1 MIKRRLILCLLLN
14 KGIFMNS
21 RNFDLNPVGNIETI
35 EQYLDFNSIDEL
47 VILNVERGE
56 KNMDEFCAG
65 VADVATRCFVPI
77 AAGGGVKSID
87 DFHKL
92 LNSGADK
99 VIINTAAYE
108 NPELVT
114 EAARV
119 FGSQCVVA
127 SVDVKKNKKGS
138 YEVWICN
145 GSKNTGMD
153 AFEWLKQLENLGA
166 GEIFLTS
173 IDEDGKCQGY
183 DLALVKKASETVNIP
198 IIVSGG
204 VGEFEHLVDGIKEG
218 HASAV
223 SAANIFHFIGFSLTK
238 AKVFLRTS
246 GLNFPHTL
254 WNFNKEFKDCTI
266 NVFENRE
273 KHKEE

>member
-21 RNFDLNPVGNIETI
+21 RSFELNPVGNIETI

-47 VILNVERGE
+47 IIVNVDRGE
-56 KNMDEFCAG
+56 KEMDEFSTG

-127 SVDVKKNKKGS
+127 SVDVKKNKKGN
-138 YEVWICN
+138 YEAWIYN
-145 GSKNTGMD
+145 GSKNTGLD
-153 AFEWLKQLENLGA
+153 AFDWLKQLESLGA

-173 IDEDGKCQGY
+173 IDEDGRCQGY
-183 DLALVKKASETVNIP
+183 DLALVRKAAETLNIP
-198 IIVSGG
+198 IIASGG
-204 VGEFEHLVDGIKEG
+204 VGEFEHLVEGIRGG

-223 SAANIFHFIGFSLTK
+223 SAANIFHFLGFSLTK

-254 WNFNKEFKDCTI
+254 WNFNKEFKDSKI
-266 NVFENRE
+266 NGFENRQANL
-273 KHKEE
+273 

>member
-21 RNFDLNPVGNIETI
+21 RNFELNPVGNIETI

-47 VILNVERGE
+47 IIVNVDRGE
-56 KNMDEFCAG
+56 KEMNEFATG

-77 AAGGGVKSID
+77 AAGGGVKGID

-108 NPELVT
+108 DPKLVT

-127 SVDVKKNKKGS
+127 SVDVKKGKKGN
-138 YEVWICN
+138 YAVWISN
-145 GSKNTGMD
+145 GSKNTGLD
-153 AFEWLKQLENLGA
+153 ALDWLKQLETLGA

-173 IDEDGKCQGY
+173 IDEDGRCQGY
-183 DLALVKKASETVNIP
+183 DLALVRKASETLTIP
-198 IIVSGG
+198 IIASGG
-204 VGEFEHLVDGIKEG
+204 VGEFEHLVAGIKEG

-254 WNFNKEFKDCTI
+254 WNFNKEFKDGKI
-266 NVFENRE
+266 NEFENRQANL
-273 KHKEE
+273 